1 MCARWLRIYLSWTQ
15 AIVSGSRR
23 AGHPAALTAALD
35 RAGIPLHACGVVCER
50 IPRDAALEAH
60 KRQSLFNIVDPA
72 TAKIDFI
79 IRKSGALAA
88 TVSRPPRN
96 SSLRHGAAS
105 SRVAS
110 WCPQQFPAGGCT
122 LRVAQTGEWI
132 RF

>member
-1 MCARWLRIYLSWTQ
+1 MDIVVSATPDQLR
-15 AIVSGSRR
+15 
-23 AGHPAALTAALD
+23 ALVQLLAKDEYYVDL
-35 RAGIPLHACGVVCER
+35 
-50 IPRDAALEAH
+50 DAALGAH
-60 KRQSLFNIVDPA
+60 KRQSLFNIVDLA

-79 IRKSGALAA
+79 IRKSRALAA

-96 SSLRHGAAS
+96 SSLRDGAAS